1 MVVSAEFLHSS
12 IYFNRTAPTMFFISV
27 GGTLGM
33 VVSAEFLYS
42 SIYFNRTAPTMFF
55 ISVGGD

>member
-12 IYFNRTAPTMFFISV
+12 ICLNRTALTMFFISV

-33 VVSAEFLYS
+33 VVSAEFLHS
-42 SIYFNRTAPTMFF
+42 SIYFNRTALTTVLN
-55 ISVGGD
+55 SVGGD